1 MWGSERSLET
11 RVEESVQLL
20 GSMLRQSCRCA
31 ATCST
36 EQRIPGFTPI
46 YTPDRTHNVAK
57 HQHGS
62 RPFWQSR
69 PVAQPGGMALLEP
82 VTAQRPTCGAA
93 AHNSTAHAPTLIS
106 PHPAC
111 RCQYSP
117 ASILLLESSAIFA
130 FSIMH
135 FPSLYFWLS
144 SNASSCDSQGDM
156 WFGVRRKVDAE
167 LR

>member
-11 RVEESVQLL
+11 RVEESIQLL
-20 GSMLRQSCRCA
+20 SSMLRQSCRCA

-36 EQRIPGFTPI
+36 EQRIPSVMPI
-46 YTPDRTHNVAK
+46 YTPDRMRNVAK
-57 HQHGS
+57 HQHGP

-69 PVAQPGGMALLEP
+69 HVARPGGMALVEP

-93 AHNSTAHAPTLIS
+93 ARNSTAHASTLIS
-106 PHPAC
+106 SHLAC

-117 ASILLLESSAIFA
+117 ASMLLLESSAIFA
-130 FSIMH
+130 FSMMH

-144 SNASSCDSQGDM
+144 SNASTCSPNSKLGST
-156 WFGVRRKVDAE
+156 R
-167 LR
+167 

>member
-1 MWGSERSLET
+1 MSYIYIYIERERERDAPAPPPAEHMEPTTIVSPLCFCRNT
-11 RVEESVQLL
+11 LKFKYFSFFFWLL
-20 GSMLRQSCRCA
+20 
-31 ATCST
+31 
-36 EQRIPGFTPI
+36 
-46 YTPDRTHNVAK
+46 VA
-57 HQHGS
+57 
-62 RPFWQSR
+62 
-69 PVAQPGGMALLEP
+69 V
-82 VTAQRPTCGAA
+82 VCAA

-144 SNASSCDSQGDM
+144 SNASTCSPNSKLGST
-156 WFGVRRKVDAE
+156 R
-167 LR
+167 